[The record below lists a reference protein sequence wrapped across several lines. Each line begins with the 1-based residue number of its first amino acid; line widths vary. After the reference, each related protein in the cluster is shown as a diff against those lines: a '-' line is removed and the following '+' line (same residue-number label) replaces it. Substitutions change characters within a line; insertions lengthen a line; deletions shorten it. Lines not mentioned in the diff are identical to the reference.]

1 MGERN
6 DLMLR
11 QVFGFMLLVF
21 LVNLP
26 VTAASQ
32 GVPAGKWW
40 YNTKIQKNL
49 NLSQN
54 EINQL
59 DKLFAKSRRK
69 LIKLKSEVEHEQFE
83 LDQLLGKKK
92 VNDAE
97 VKKQFKKLEKAR
109 NKLANERLQFVVGV
123 RNILGRDRFQQL
135 KSNYK
140 KWQ

>member
-1 MGERN
+1 
-6 DLMLR
+6 MLR
-11 QVFGFMLLVF
+11 HVFSLILLVF
-21 LVNLP
+21 LMVNLP
-26 VTAASQ
+26 VMAAGQ
-32 GVPAGKWW
+32 EVPAGKWW

-54 EINQL
+54 EIDQL
-59 DKLFAKSRRK
+59 DDLFAKSRRK
-69 LIKLKSEVEHEQFE
+69 LIKLKSEVENEQFE

-92 VNDAE
+92 VDDAK

>member
-1 MGERN
+1 
-6 DLMLR
+6 
-11 QVFGFMLLVF
+11 MLLVF

-26 VTAASQ
+26 VVAAGQ
-32 GVPAGKWW
+32 AVPAGKWW

-54 EINQL
+54 EIDQL

-92 VNDAE
+92 VDDNE

>member
-1 MGERN
+1 MFRH
-6 DLMLR
+6 
-11 QVFGFMLLVF
+11 VFSFMLLVF

-26 VTAASQ
+26 AVAAGQ
-32 GVPAGKWW
+32 EVPAGKWW

-49 NLSQN
+49 NLNQN
-54 EINQL
+54 EIDQL

-92 VNDAE
+92 VDDNK
-97 VKKQFKKLEKAR
+97 VKKQFQKLEKAR

-140 KWQ
+140 KW

>member
-1 MGERN
+1 
-6 DLMLR
+6 
-11 QVFGFMLLVF
+11 MLLVF

-26 VTAASQ
+26 GVAAGQ
-32 GVPAGKWW
+32 EVPAGKWW

-54 EINQL
+54 EIDKL

-92 VNDAE
+92 VNDAA
-97 VKKQFKKLEKAR
+97 VKKQFEKLEKAR
-109 NKLANERLQFVVGV
+109 NNLAIERLQFVIGV
-123 RNILGRDRFQQL
+123 RNILGHDRFQQL

>member
-1 MGERN
+1 
-6 DLMLR
+6 
-11 QVFGFMLLVF
+11 MLLVF

-26 VTAASQ
+26 GVAAGQ
-32 GVPAGKWW
+32 EVPAGKWW

-54 EINQL
+54 EIDKL

-92 VNDAE
+92 VNDAA
-97 VKKQFKKLEKAR
+97 VKKQFEKLEKAR
-109 NKLANERLQFVVGV
+109 NNLANERLQFVIGV
-123 RNILGRDRFQQL
+123 RNILGHDRFQQL

>member
-11 QVFGFMLLVF
+11 HVFSFMLLVF

-97 VKKQFKKLEKAR
+97 VEKQFKKLEKAR